1 MTTKQP
7 GSSEEEWFARREGE
21 LKRDGVLERQRGEL
35 EQLAGREPGF
45 LQKIV
50 GAFRGG

>member
-21 LKRDGVLERQRGEL
+21 LKHDGVLRGSE
-35 EQLAGREPGF
+35 GSSSSSPGESP
-45 LQKIV
+45 
-50 GAFRGG
+50 AS